1 MIKVLTLT
9 LIRRAKMK
17 AGRKPLPPG
26 EKRRM
31 FTVKLPPDIIRFLRQ
46 PRKESQADMIIKAL
60 RAKYPG
66 ITQK

>member
-1 MIKVLTLT
+1 
-9 LIRRAKMK
+9 MK

-46 PRKESQADMIIKAL
+46 PRKESQADVIIKAL